1 MKNLL
6 KSALILLLLAV
17 SITACTEKE
26 APKEPQI
33 PVVAGESFTARYG
46 VPLSTG
52 RATGENQV
60 VDATRAAATNVAE
73 LKPTITKLIQD
84 ALDGQLATYPDVAE
98 AVEQD
103 PKTHLQRVVAK
114 MAADG
119 RPEPELA
126 DMTISCEVN
135 YTGVAT
141 KGSSQLTPASID
153 LIWVDP
159 AGVLPD
165 YLLARVQMKDVA
177 NYNVQQG
184 AKSIPLRHLPPNPRL
199 RTLRHQRRSRRPNS
213 LHQNLR
219 RIHQHS
225 ATPGPRQHHRNH
237 ESLKSIFH
245 FPSSIFHLPSSIIKK
260 RSGTQTVALFLM
272 CKISIQKP
280 QPPAWCLRAFAV
292 SAEGGWLDHSPHL
305 GVLVPSPCPP
315 KEGGQIPAP
324 ILVP

>member
-33 PVVAGESFTARYG
+33 PVVAGETFTARYG

-52 RATGENQV
+52 RETGENQV

-73 LKPTITKLIQD
+73 LKPTITKLLQD
-84 ALDGQLATYPDVAE
+84 ALDGQLATYPDVAQT
-98 AVEQD
+98 VEQD

-159 AGVLPD
+159 AGMLPD

-177 NYNVQQG
+177 TYNVQQG
-184 AKSIPLRHLPPNPRL
+184 AKSIPL
-199 RTLRHQRRSRRPNS
+199 
-213 LHQNLR
+213 
-219 RIHQHS
+219 
-225 ATPGPRQHHRNH
+225 ATY
-237 ESLKSIFH
+237 L
-245 FPSSIFHLPSSIIKK
+245 
-260 RSGTQTVALFLM
+260 QT
-272 CKISIQKP
+272 
-280 QPPAWCLRAFAV
+280 RAFEHYVINVAAGDQTHFIKTF
-292 SAEGGWLDHSPHL
+292 AESTNIQQLLDQGNITEIMNL
-305 GVLVPSPCPP
+305 
-315 KEGGQIPAP
+315 
-324 ILVP
+324 